1 MAQYT
6 IGEVE
11 EITGVKPHILRYWE
25 EVIPSIAPQKNIG
38 GRRMYSLRDVQLIMR
53 LRYLIQE
60 KKFTIE
66 GARNCLLE
74 DAAIISNVQ
83 DNNYGNLAEALTLIN
98 ELRSD
103 LISLFTDSRKNNN
116 ANE

>member
-11 EITGVKPHILRYWE
+11 KITGVKSHILRYWE
-25 EVIPSIAPQKNIG
+25 EVIPSIAPKKNIA
-38 GRRMYSLRDVQLIMR
+38 GRRTYSMRDVQLIMK

-66 GARNCLLE
+66 GARNCLIE
-74 DAAIISNVQ
+74 NAVIS
-83 DNNYGNLAEALTLIN
+83 DNKEVSQVICTIN

-103 LISLFTDSRKNNN
+103 LIELYTIVRR
-116 ANE
+116 EETE